1 MILITQFAPDAEWQ
15 PKVLSAGQGILE
27 ILEHVVPIRYNPK
40 FSIKVLNQVANRA
53 IIAKTLRGD
62 VSKSVDLILD
72 FFESECI
79 KN

>member
-1 MILITQFAPDAEWQ
+1 VILITQFEPDAEWKPQ
-15 PKVLSAGQGILE
+15 VLSAGQGILE

-40 FSIKVLNQVANRA
+40 FSIKVLNRVANRA

-62 VSKSVDLILD
+62 VSKSVNLILD